1 MIFICDYTLSERAA
15 AIRNMLFSMGCP
27 CAASR
32 ISDYRSCLPAGLI
45 VTFSDA
51 LDAVR
56 QTPLDHIHA
65 IVLGRGFV
73 NSALNAR
80 ALDDETLLPGQIRKQ
95 LLKQN
100 GMDESAVT
108 PFGVFGSPD
117 AFFAEDFM
125 EIRGAEIEPT
135 KAEYMIFKYLMSDR
149 SGRFIPPETIR
160 KYCCSDGRMTDETI
174 AVHISNLNRKSRNAC
189 GFQIID
195 SMRFSGYRSAV
206 K

>member
-1 MIFICDYTLSERAA
+1 MIRDK
-15 AIRNMLFSMGCP
+15 LFRMGCP
-27 CAASR
+27 CAAAP
-32 ISDYRSCLPAGLI
+32 ISDYRSCLPASLI
-45 VTFSDA
+45 VTFTDA
-51 LDAVR
+51 LNTVR
-56 QTPLDHIHA
+56 QTPMDHIHA
-65 IVLGRGFV
+65 IVLGGGFV
-73 NSALNAR
+73 NSALNAS
-80 ALDDETLLPGQIRKQ
+80 ALADENLLPGQIRKQ

-125 EIRGAEIEPT
+125 EIRGAQIEPT

-149 SGRFIPPETIR
+149 SRRFIPPEMIR

-174 AVHISNLNRKSRNAC
+174 AVHISNLNRKSKSAC
-189 GFQIID
+189 GFQIIE